1 MLTHNKLRAENRQEK
16 KAKYIEDSEKL
27 LRQINMIFY
36 FIFYFFRFRFR
47 FCGIIKVTSLK
58 TCSGFTLTFTCR
70 RKRNLFFGSPYSG
83 FLFYTQV
90 LQQEHIGSDLWFA
103 HFYWSWSF
111 RIIHS

>member
-27 LRQINMIFY
+27 LGHINMISY
-36 FIFYFFRFRFR
+36 FIFLDSYR
-47 FCGIIKVTSLK
+47 FCGIIKVTLK
-58 TCSGFTLTFTCR
+58 TCSGFTLIFTCR
-70 RKRNLFFGSPYSG
+70 RKRNLFFGSPDSG

-90 LQQEHIGSDLWFA
+90 LQQEHVGSDLWFA

-111 RIIHS
+111 RTIHS